1 VGVPLDPAALRQ
13 VPLFGSLS
21 DDDLDALAPL
31 FNELSYTPGHK
42 ITTEGRPG
50 FGFFVIESGTAKVTV
65 HGEER
70 TALGPGS
77 YFGEIAL
84 LDEDGTRAAT
94 VTTES
99 EVTAHVLSGREF
111 RPLVKENPELAWAL
125 LQGLWRM
132 LGRED
137 EFESAPATD

>member
-1 VGVPLDPAALRQ
+1 MGVPLDPAALRH

-21 DDDLDALAPL
+21 DEELGALAPL
-31 FNELSYTPGHK
+31 FNELSFTLGHK

-70 TALGPGS
+70 AALGPGS

-111 RPLVKENPELAWAL
+111 RPLVQGNPELAWSL

-137 EFESAPATD
+137 EPLSPPPAD